1 MIKVLIVEDDLDLG
15 NLLKQYLELNSFSVH
30 RVFDG
35 VEAREELRQN
45 EYDIAVLDVMM
56 PREDGFELAQKLQ
69 IQHPNLP
76 FLFVTARKL
85 KEDILTGLK
94 LGADDYITKPFDAD
108 ELILRIKNILK
119 RKPNSVSQKT
129 DVYQIGIFTFEP
141 ENFTLNSNNST
152 KTLTEKEVQL
162 LSYFLQHKNQLIKRN
177 DVLNHLWQEADFFSG
192 RSLDVFVSRLRKYLA
207 EDPSIQIESV
217 RGVGFRFLAPHF
229 SYPDQNQ
236 PQ

>member
-1 MIKVLIVEDDLDLG
+1 MIRVLIVEDDLDLG
-15 NLLKQYLELNSFSVH
+15 NLLKQYLELNSFHVH

-35 VEAREELRQN
+35 VEAREELKQN
-45 EYDIAVLDVMM
+45 EYDILIIDVMM

-69 IQHPNLP
+69 VQYSSLP

-85 KEDILTGLK
+85 KEDVLTGLK

-119 RKPNSVSQKT
+119 RKQSPVSPKV
-129 DVYQIGIFTFEP
+129 DCVKIGIFTFDP
-141 ENFTLNSNNST
+141 ENFALISPGST

-162 LSYFLQHKNQLIKRN
+162 LSYFIQHKNQLIKRN
-177 DVLNHLWQEADFFSG
+177 EVLSHLWEEADFFSG
-192 RSLDVFVSRLRKYLA
+192 RSLDVFISRLRKYLS

-217 RGVGFRFLAPHF
+217 RGVGFRFLV
-229 SYPDQNQ
+229 
-236 PQ
+236 